1 MANKR
6 NFKSV
11 KKNREAFN
19 TQPMSD
25 LRKAMTD
32 GTQRNAFTK

>member
-19 TQPMSD
+19 TQHVSD
-25 LRKAMTD
+25 IRKAVTD
-32 GTQRNAFTK
+32 GT